1 MAASIKTDGL
11 QVLRRIQPEV
21 AFGLLTCDANL
32 RVSSLF
38 SARET
43 GATVLSAIT
52 LGLCLVKNWSYKVPV
67 IVTSALLLY
76 TIKALFDRIILR
88 QQARLWRPIFENVI
102 TGHYKE
108 ALQGIGKIWK
118 FASMKRVIHNDVDLQ
133 DFQFYLEHY
142 RL

>member
-102 TGHYKE
+102 TG
-108 ALQGIGKIWK
+108 
-118 FASMKRVIHNDVDLQ
+118 KRLFRESVRYGNLPA
-133 DFQFYLEHY
+133 
-142 RL
+142 